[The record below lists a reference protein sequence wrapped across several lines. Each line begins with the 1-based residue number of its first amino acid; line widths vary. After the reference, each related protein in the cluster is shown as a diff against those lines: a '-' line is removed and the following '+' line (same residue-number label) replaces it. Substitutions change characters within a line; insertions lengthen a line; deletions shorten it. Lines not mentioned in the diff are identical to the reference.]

1 MKRNDQTSV
10 VASRQSAAAS
20 KTKKTALSRKPLHVL
35 VTGGAGFIGSHL
47 VERLLNDGKSIV
59 VIDDFSTGSMKNLR
73 PVKNHPRLK
82 IVRSKISGCKEL
94 PALAKHSE
102 FIFHLAATVGVDLV
116 VKSALHVLETSFN
129 ETQILLRAAAKYSTP
144 LLLTST
150 SEVYGKSAKP
160 AFSED
165 DDLLIGPPGQSRW
178 SYACSKL
185 TDEFLALAYAREK
198 KLPVTIARLFN
209 TVGPR
214 QTGRYGMVLPRFI
227 AAAKIGEPLRVFG
240 DGKQTRCFCLVHDV
254 VEALVRLQKRGCDA
268 LVAERK
274 GDASSPKVYHATGAS
289 RSHSGDEASRPPVFG
304 EIFNIGGTEEVSMLE
319 LAKLVVK
326 TLGSKSKIEL
336 IPYDQAYAPG
346 FDDMRRRKP
355 LVEKLERLVQ
365 FRPQTTL
372 CEIIRQTAEAI

>member
-1 MKRNDQTSV
+1 MNG
-10 VASRQSAAAS
+10 
-20 KTKKTALSRKPLHVL
+20 TKHIL

-47 VERLLNDGKSIV
+47 VERLLKDGKDV
-59 VIDDFSTGSMKNLR
+59 VVVDDFSTGSRENLESFAKN
-73 PVKNHPRLK
+73 PGLK
-82 IVRSKISGCKEL
+82 IVQAKISECGEL
-94 PALAKHSE
+94 PELAAQAE

-129 ETQILLRAAAKYSTP
+129 ETQVLLRAAAEHSTP

-150 SEVYGKSAKP
+150 SEVYGKSTRP
-160 AFSED
+160 EFSED

-198 KLPVTIARLFN
+198 NLPVTIARLFN

-227 AAAKIGEPLRVFG
+227 AAARSGEPLRVFG
-240 DGKQTRCFCLVHDV
+240 DGAQTRCFCLVNDV
-254 VEALVRLQKRGCDA
+254 VEALVRLQHCPAAR
-268 LVAERK
+268 
-274 GDASSPKVYHATGAS
+274 
-289 RSHSGDEASRPPVFG
+289 G
-304 EIFNIGGTEEVSMLE
+304 EIFNIGGTEEVTMFE
-319 LAKLVVK
+319 LARLVVE

-355 LVEKLERLVQ
+355 LVEKLERCVNFKPRTPL
-365 FRPQTTL
+365 R
-372 CEIIRQTAEAI
+372 EIIRLTAG

>member
-1 MKRNDQTSV
+1 MKN
-10 VASRQSAAAS
+10 
-20 KTKKTALSRKPLHVL
+20 RKHIL

-47 VERLLNDGKSIV
+47 VERLLNEGNSIV
-59 VIDDFSTGSMKNLR
+59 VIDDFSTGSLENLR
-73 PVKNHPRLK
+73 PFKKNPRLK
-82 IVRSKISGCKEL
+82 IIRAKISTCKEL
-94 PALAKHSE
+94 PALAKNAAY
-102 FIFHLAATVGVDLV
+102 IFHLAATVGVDLV

-129 ETQILLRAAAKYSTP
+129 ETQILLRAAAKHSTS

-160 AFSED
+160 EFSED

-227 AAAKIGEPLRVFG
+227 AAAKSGEPLRVFG
-240 DGKQTRCFCLVHDV
+240 DGKQTRCFCLVNDV
-254 VEALVRLQKRGCDA
+254 VEALVRLQV
-268 LVAERK
+268 VAQ
-274 GDASSPKVYHATGAS
+274 ASCLRISKAGKPSAPLQKSVL
-289 RSHSGDEASRPPVFG
+289 G
-304 EIFNIGGTEEVSMLE
+304 EIFNIGGTEEISMLE
-319 LAKLVVK
+319 LAQLVVK
-326 TLGSKSKIEL
+326 TLGSKSKIEP
-336 IPYDQAYAPG
+336 IPYDRAYAPG

-355 LVEKLERLVQ
+355 LVEKLERFVK
-365 FRPQTTL
+365 FKPQTPL
-372 CEIIRQTAEAI
+372 HEIIRLTAE

>member
-1 MKRNDQTSV
+1 MKK
-10 VASRQSAAAS
+10 A
-20 KTKKTALSRKPLHVL
+20 KHIL

-47 VERLLNDGKSIV
+47 VERLLNDGKSV
-59 VIDDFSTGSMKNLR
+59 MVIDDFSTGSLENLR
-73 PVKNHPRLK
+73 TFKKNPRLK
-82 IVRSKISGCKEL
+82 IVRAKISDSAEL
-94 PALAKHSE
+94 PELAAKAE

-116 VKSALHVLETSFN
+116 VKSALHVLEASFN
-129 ETQILLRAAAKYSTP
+129 ETQILLRAAAKHSTP

-160 AFSED
+160 EFSED

-185 TDEFLALAYAREK
+185 TDEFLVLAYAREK

-214 QTGRYGMVLPRFI
+214 QTGSYGMVLPRFI
-227 AAAKIGEPLRVFG
+227 AATKAGKPLKVFG
-240 DGKQTRCFCLVHDV
+240 DGKQTRCFCLVNDV
-254 VEALVRLQKRGCDA
+254 VEALVRLQKCEKAR
-268 LVAERK
+268 
-274 GDASSPKVYHATGAS
+274 
-289 RSHSGDEASRPPVFG
+289 G

-319 LAKLVVK
+319 LAQLVVK

-336 IPYDQAYAPG
+336 IPYDRAYAPG

-355 LVEKLERLVQ
+355 LVEKLERFVN
-365 FRPQTTL
+365 FKPQTPL
-372 CEIIRQTAEAI
+372 REIIRVTANL

>member
-1 MKRNDQTSV
+1 MNSPHVTS
-10 VASRQSAAAS
+10 SS
-20 KTKKTALSRKPLHVL
+20 LIL

-47 VERLLNDGKSIV
+47 VERLLQDGKTVV
-59 VIDDFSTGSMKNLR
+59 VIDDFSTGSRGNLSGA
-73 PVKNHPRLK
+73 NANPRLR
-82 IVRSKISGCKEL
+82 IIPSKICDCAEL
-94 PALAKHSE
+94 PELAAQAE

-116 VKSALHVLETSFN
+116 VKSALHVLEASFN
-129 ETQILLRAAAKYSTP
+129 ETQILLRAAAKNSTP

-198 KLPVTIARLFN
+198 NLPVTIARLFN

-227 AAAKIGEPLRVFG
+227 AAAKSGEPLKVFG
-240 DGKQTRCFCLVHDV
+240 DGAQSRCFGYVDDI
-254 VEALVRLQKRGCDA
+254 VEALIRLQHCEPAR
-268 LVAERK
+268 
-274 GDASSPKVYHATGAS
+274 
-289 RSHSGDEASRPPVFG
+289 G
-304 EIFNIGGTEEVSMLE
+304 EIFNIGGTEEISILE
-319 LAKLVVK
+319 LAKLVVA
-326 TLGSKSKIEL
+326 TLGAKSKIEL

-355 LVEKLERLVQ
+355 LVEKLARYVK
-365 FRPQTTL
+365 FKPQTSL
-372 CEIIRQTAEAI
+372 REIIQWTAK

>member
-1 MKRNDQTSV
+1 MKKN
-10 VASRQSAAAS
+10 
-20 KTKKTALSRKPLHVL
+20 KIIL
-35 VTGGAGFIGSHL
+35 VTGGAGFIGAHL
-47 VERLLNDGKSIV
+47 VERLLRDGKSVV
-59 VIDDFSTGSMKNLR
+59 VIDDFSTGTLENLR
-73 PVKNHPRLK
+73 SVQKNPRLK
-82 IVRSKISGCKEL
+82 IIRAKISECAEL
-94 PALAKHSE
+94 PKLAAQAE
-102 FIFHLAATVGVDLV
+102 FVFHLAATVGVELV
-116 VKSALHVLETSFN
+116 VKSALHVLEASFN
-129 ETQILLRAAAKYSTP
+129 ETQILLRAAEKNSTP

-198 KLPVTIARLFN
+198 NLPVIIARLFN

-227 AAAKIGEPLRVFG
+227 TAAKKNEPLKVFG
-240 DGKQTRCFCLVHDV
+240 DGQQTRCFGFVHDV
-254 VEALVRLQKRGCDA
+254 VEALVRLQNC
-268 LVAERK
+268 
-274 GDASSPKVYHATGAS
+274 ATA
-289 RSHSGDEASRPPVFG
+289 RG
-304 EIFNIGGTEEVSMLE
+304 EIFNIGGTEEISMHE

-355 LVEKLERLVQ
+355 LVKKLARFVNFQ
-365 FRPQTTL
+365 PRTTL
-372 CEIIRQTAEAI
+372 REIIRLTAE

>member
-1 MKRNDQTSV
+1 MKN
-10 VASRQSAAAS
+10 
-20 KTKKTALSRKPLHVL
+20 TKYIL

-59 VIDDFSTGSMKNLR
+59 VIDDFSTGSLENLR
-73 PVKNHPRLK
+73 AVKKNPRLK
-82 IVRSKISGCKEL
+82 IVRSKISACKEL
-94 PALAKHSE
+94 PKLAANAE
-102 FIFHLAATVGVDLV
+102 FIFHLAATVGVELV
-116 VKSALHVLETSFN
+116 VKSALHVLEASFN
-129 ETQILLRAAAKYSTP
+129 ETQILLGAAAKNSTP

-160 AFSED
+160 EFSED

-198 KLPVTIARLFN
+198 NLPVTIARLFN

-227 AAAKIGEPLRVFG
+227 AAAEKNEPLKVFG
-240 DGKQTRCFCLVHDV
+240 DGRQTRCFCLVNDV
-254 VEALVRLQKRGCDA
+254 VEALVRLQDC
-268 LVAERK
+268 RK
-274 GDASSPKVYHATGAS
+274 A
-289 RSHSGDEASRPPVFG
+289 RG

-319 LAKLVVK
+319 LARLLVQ

-336 IPYDQAYAPG
+336 IPYDRAYAPG

-355 LVEKLERLVQ
+355 LVEKLKRFVK
-365 FRPQTTL
+365 FKPQTPL
-372 CEIIRQTAEAI
+372 REIIRLTGN